1 MEVKQSSGLTS
12 NDVYDV
18 KVFLRSMN
26 DAIDCIKDNTTK
38 KNAKIHYQDYIRG
51 MMAGMHYDR
60 FMLDKE
66 GQVLSSGDLNVQKMY
81 ETLNFSEQVL
91 KRYGLDSERI

>member
-1 MEVKQSSGLTS
+1 
-12 NDVYDV
+12 
-18 KVFLRSMN
+18 
-26 DAIDCIKDNTTK
+26 
-38 KNAKIHYQDYIRG
+38 
-51 MMAGMHYDR
+51 MAGMHYDR

-81 ETLNFSEQVL
+81 ETLHFSEQVL